1 MSRKWLIL
9 IGLFCLVQPSGTFAA
24 DTIDA
29 VKLREYCQLVG
40 LDDSQMN
47 DEKILHASI
56 CLFYVAGIS
65 EGYGVS
71 GVKPK
76 EICYPEDSMV
86 TNGQKALIVSKYL
99 NDHPDMLNNPSY
111 FLVLDALSKAF
122 PCSAPSHRK

>member
-9 IGLFCLVQPSGTFAA
+9 MGLFCLVQPSGTFAA

-47 DEKILHASI
+47 GDKILHASI

-65 EGYGVS
+65 EGYDVAGAAH
-71 GVKPK
+71 KQ
-76 EICYPEDSMV
+76 ICFPADSVV

-99 NDHPDMLNNPSY
+99 NDHPEMLNNPSVY
-111 FLVLDALSKAF
+111 LVLNALSEAF
-122 PCSAPSHRK
+122 PCPVAPKRK